1 MKSAELFGYKVFEN
15 GTIIGKKGK
24 KISKRPQI
32 KVYFEENQKPTE
44 MSYARF
50 VYYAFNYKNFNFNDK
65 TIVVQHIN
73 GDNKD
78 CYINNLV
85 AVKRK
90 FISQGQNNGLAKLT
104 DAEVEEIKLLYKQGK
119 EDNLKDNDPTT
130 KVSYRKLAE
139 QYGVSH
145 TLIKDIINGKHRNK
159 DNYIMK

>member
-1 MKSAELFGYKVFEN
+1 MRKVELWGYTIYED
-15 GTIIGKKGK
+15 GRIIGLHGK
-24 KISKRPQI
+24 EINYNRQI
-32 KVYFEENQKPTE
+32 KVQWGNKKKAKMVY
-44 MSYARF
+44 YARF

-78 CYINNLV
+78 CHINNLV

-104 DAEVEEIKLLYKQGK
+104 DAEVEEIKLLYRQGK

>member
-1 MKSAELFGYKVFEN
+1 MTYYLNYTTQFTDEWLLSRLIKLYNDQILVLNKYSEIVYKYN
-15 GTIIGKKGK
+15 GK
-24 KISKRPQI
+24 
-32 KVYFEENQKPTE
+32 E
-44 MSYARF
+44 
-50 VYYAFNYKNFNFNDK
+50 
-65 TIVVQHIN
+65 
-73 GDNKD
+73 
-78 CYINNLV
+78 
-85 AVKRK
+85 
-90 FISQGQNNGLAKLT
+90 LT